1 MIKYNKVYHFET
13 SKHLDFESF
22 LNSYIKFEFQID
34 NNFELDNLHLDNIQK
49 TKLDTMLY
57 FITNTNYNLT
67 LFFTQNCNWNLMEQN
82 ITDNNRYLIKYDD
95 YDIIYKNNAIYIS
108 VLPYIHIKEL
118 KKTWTLRD
126 ENDDIIDYYKFS
138 YNIKFNKELYIK
150 YKINN
155 IEIVNI

>member
-1 MIKYNKVYHFET
+1 MIKYNKIYHFET
-13 SKHLDFESF
+13 TKYLDFESF
-22 LNSYIKFEFQID
+22 LNSYIKFEFLTDNNLQLD
-34 NNFELDNLHLDNIQK
+34 NNFNLDNIKK
-49 TKLDTMLY
+49 TKLDKMLY
-57 FITNTNYNLT
+57 LITNTNYNLT

-82 ITDNNRYLIKYDD
+82 ISDNNRYLIKYDD

-155 IEIVNI
+155 IEIVQ

>member
-1 MIKYNKVYHFET
+1 MIKYNKIYHFET
-13 SKHLDFESF
+13 TKYLDFESF
-22 LNSYIKFEFQID
+22 LNSYIKFEFLTDNNLQLD
-34 NNFELDNLHLDNIQK
+34 NNFNLDNIKK
-49 TKLDTMLY
+49 TKLDKMLY
-57 FITNTNYNLT
+57 LITNTNYNLT

-82 ITDNNRYLIKYDD
+82 ISDNNRYLIKYDD

-155 IEIVNI
+155 IEIVR